1 LGGGKSSWVG
11 SGWFKQL
18 KKDFGLKSNNIR
30 TLKIK
35 GINN

>member
-1 LGGGKSSWVG
+1 
-11 SGWFKQL
+11 L

-35 GINN
+35 GINNWGWGLNQ